1 MFCLV
6 ALGGYYQ
13 SSQFAHMKLFIQMW
27 QGSGFTNLWYRWDLW
42 IMKLKF
48 LFQQLHPGPRPL
60 SQSDAWVGGFPSKR
74 NGKGQRS
81 WRRHVN
87 SKIWNKEARRHTL
100 SWDSCVSFE
109 KYGAVKNK
117 KSSLAFTDLAWIHY
131 IYIYT
136 NESKFSPRYISHTVL
151 GDTSGASALE
161 LVMHW
166 KMCCLSR
173 ISAGAT

>member
-1 MFCLV
+1 MGSFFGLRSAFFFCKFFNRNTLPQKIPKETARNTLYNRTTKSRPQGGFEDAWFTIRELMFCLV

-48 LFQQLHPGPRPL
+48 LFQQLHPEPRPL

-109 KYGAVKNK
+109 TYGAVKK
-117 KSSLAFTDLAWIHY
+117 K
-131 IYIYT
+131 
-136 NESKFSPRYISHTVL
+136 N
-151 GDTSGASALE
+151 
-161 LVMHW
+161 
-166 KMCCLSR
+166 
-173 ISAGAT
+173 